1 MPAPVPVLL
10 IVRELSLG
18 GSERQVAEIAKSLD
32 RSRFDP
38 RVGCFRPGG
47 LRAHDLRTAGVP
59 IINFSVPSLVSV
71 KGLLRI
77 ARYIR
82 EENIQLVHTFDT
94 PANLYGVPAA
104 RLAGAPVVL
113 SSQRVDR
120 ALWPAAERHA
130 LRIVDR
136 LTDGIVV
143 NCEFL
148 RRHLRDEEK
157 VPATSIHLCYNG
169 IDTGSFY
176 PQRGSRPEALR
187 NAALVVGVV
196 CSLRPEKGLS
206 TLLDAFAALRACVP
220 AVKLAI
226 VGGGPC
232 LAELQQRAC
241 LLGIFPDCIFE
252 PATPQVAAWLRAMDI
267 FVLPSLSE
275 ALSNS
280 LMEAMA
286 CGCCVA
292 ASRIGGNPELV
303 IHGETGMLFTPRDV
317 TELAEVLRLL
327 AGAKALRD
335 RLASNAVHLIESRF
349 SLEAAARRMA
359 EIYSSLLA

>member
-1 MPAPVPVLL
+1 
-10 IVRELSLG
+10 
-18 GSERQVAEIAKSLD
+18 
-32 RSRFDP
+32 
-38 RVGCFRPGG
+38 
-47 LRAHDLRTAGVP
+47 
-59 IINFSVPSLVSV
+59 
-71 KGLLRI
+71 
-77 ARYIR
+77 
-82 EENIQLVHTFDT
+82 
-94 PANLYGVPAA
+94 
-104 RLAGAPVVL
+104 
-113 SSQRVDR
+113 
-120 ALWPAAERHA
+120 
-130 LRIVDR
+130 
-136 LTDGIVV
+136 
-143 NCEFL
+143 
-148 RRHLRDEEK
+148 
-157 VPATSIHLCYNG
+157 
-169 IDTGSFY
+169 
-176 PQRGSRPEALR
+176 
-187 NAALVVGVV
+187 
-196 CSLRPEKGLS
+196 
-206 TLLDAFAALRACVP
+206 LLDAFAALRACVP